1 MLCVQRAWPAKLF
14 SIDDDVGLDKLS
26 VQNKFS
32 IDDDVGLDKWIQFCS
47 KPRSWAKSIN
57 AFSVDLSKNYLWHY
71 DIGVD
76 WYSLPWLKW
85 LWPKPANKFSKIVP
99 IWILSFKIPLKPFY
113 NLADSHPLEIKILNG
128 EQIKKTRQVHF
139 RYFFLLH
146 DTLTS
151 NEKKYIFVSLSGL
164 W

>member
-1 MLCVQRAWPAKLF
+1 ME
-14 SIDDDVGLDKLS
+14 DDVGLDKFRAKS
-26 VQNKFS
+26 FS
-32 IDDDVGLDKWIQFCS
+32 IGDDVGLDKWIQFCS

-57 AFSVDLSKNYLWHY
+57 AFSVDLNKNYLWHY
-71 DIGVD
+71 DIVVD

-85 LWPKPANKFSKIVP
+85 LWQPANKLSKTVL
-99 IWILSFKIPLKPFY
+99 IWILSFRIPLKAIF
-113 NLADSHPLEIKILNG
+113 NLADPHPLEIKILNG
-128 EQIKKTRQVHF
+128 EQIKNFFENASCALKI
-139 RYFFLLH
+139 FFLLH